1 MACRPAPQKLAERL
15 AMPVARLPSLPS
27 THGFVPRPSVP
38 FGGTISGVTDSMES
52 TLRALTTADD
62 LRVVYKQP
70 STGAVAK
77 DVGHLDRHCRRF
89 IEMSPFLCLG
99 TMGPEG
105 LGDVTPRGGEPGF
118 VHVLDDHHLAMPDR
132 PGNNRLDSLTNL
144 VRNPGVGL
152 LFFIPGFEDLLRVN
166 GVGRITTDPDLMSRF
181 VAHGKPPRSVLVV
194 EVREAYLHCP
204 KAIRRARLWEPE
216 TWPDRASYPTPGQVY
231 REQLSLDAEAS
242 EIDERLERGNQASL
256 W

>member
-1 MACRPAPQKLAERL
+1 M
-15 AMPVARLPSLPS
+15 
-27 THGFVPRPSVP
+27 
-38 FGGTISGVTDSMES
+38 TDSIVP

-62 LRVVYKQP
+62 LRGVYKQP
-70 STGAVAK
+70 SDRAVAK

-105 LGDVTPRGGEPGF
+105 LGDVTPRGGEAGF
-118 VHVLDDHHLAMPDR
+118 VHVLDDHHLVMPDR

-144 VRNPGVGL
+144 VRSPGVGL

-166 GVGRITTDPDLMSRF
+166 GLGRITTDPDLMGRF

-204 KAIRRARLWEPE
+204 KAIRRARLWERE
-216 TWPDRASYPTPGQVY
+216 TWPDRASYPTAGQVY
-231 REQLSLDAEAS
+231 REQLSLEAEAC
-242 EIDERLERGNQASL
+242 EIDEGLERGNQATL

>member
-1 MACRPAPQKLAERL
+1 
-15 AMPVARLPSLPS
+15 
-27 THGFVPRPSVP
+27 
-38 FGGTISGVTDSMES
+38 VTDSIAPNH
-52 TLRALTTADD
+52 RALTTADD
-62 LRVVYKQP
+62 LRTIYKQP
-70 STGAVAK
+70 SSGAVGK

-105 LGDVTPRGGEPGF
+105 LADVTPRGGEPGF

-132 PGNNRLDSLTNL
+132 PGNNRLDSLSNV
-144 VRNPGVGL
+144 VRSPGVGL

-166 GVGRITTDPDLMSRF
+166 GVGEITTDQDVMSRF

-204 KAIRRARLWEPE
+204 KAIRRARLWERE
-216 TWPDRASYPTPGQVY
+216 TWPDRASYPTAGQVF
-231 REQLSLDAEAS
+231 REQLSLDTEAS